1 MGKLRLSIAIGD
13 YDRTR
18 ALIDGSVGIDGV
30 DPVVMTLGPEE
41 IFFRAF
47 RNAEF
52 DICELSLSSFVVRT
66 ARGDC
71 PYVGVPAFVSR
82 AFRHTS
88 IYVRSDRIRAPADL
102 KGKRVGLPEYQLT
115 ANVWARALLE
125 DDFGV
130 TPSDIHW
137 LRGGVEEPGRIEKI
151 ALDLPAGVRLDDIPP
166 GETLSA
172 MLERGEIDGLIGPRA
187 PSCYR
192 DRKPNVGRL
201 FPDSEAAARDYYQ
214 RTGIF
219 PIMHAVGVRRT
230 LAEAHPWLPAAVLKG
245 LEQSKAAGLAAFVDL
260 SASKVMLPFAA
271 EQLEATQALMGE
283 DFWSYGIPGNEPA
296 LEAFL
301 RHHHAQGLSPRQVSI
316 AELFHPSTHERFRI

>member
-1 MGKLRLSIAIGD
+1 MSRLRLSVAVGN

-18 ALIDGSVGIDGV
+18 ALIDGKVGIDGV

-52 DICELSLSSFVVRT
+52 DICELSLSSFVLRT

-88 IYVRSDRIRAPADL
+88 IYVRSDRIAAPADL

-130 TPSDIHW
+130 KPSDMIW
-137 LRGGVEEPGRIEKI
+137 LRGGIEEPGRIEKV
-151 ALDLPAGVRLDDIPP
+151 ALDLPAGVQLDDIPADA
-166 GETLSA
+166 TLA
-172 MLERGEIDGLIGPRA
+172 GMLEAGEIDAMIGPRA

-192 DRKPNVGRL
+192 TGKPNVGRL
-201 FPDSEAAARDYYQ
+201 FPDSEAAARDYYA
-214 RTGIF
+214 RTRIF
-219 PIMHAVGVRRT
+219 PIMHLVGVRRE
-230 LAEAHPWLPAAVLKG
+230 LAEAHRWLPAAVLKAF
-245 LEQSKAAGLAAFVDL
+245 EQAKAAGLAEFEDM

-271 EQLEATQALMGE
+271 EQLESTQALMGR
-283 DFWSYGIPGNEPA
+283 DFWTYGISGNAPA

-301 RHHHAQGLSPRQVSI
+301 GHHHAQGLSPRRVGI
-316 AELFHPSTHERFRI
+316 DELFHASTRERFRI

>member
-1 MGKLRLSIAIGD
+1 MSKLRLSIACGD

-30 DPVVMTLGPEE
+30 DPVVMPLGPEE

-47 RNAEF
+47 RNEEF
-52 DICELSLSSFVVRT
+52 DICELSLSSFTVRT

-71 PYVGVPAFVSR
+71 PYVGVPAFLSR

-88 IYVRSDRIRAPADL
+88 IYVRTDRISAPEDL

-130 TPSDIHW
+130 KPADMVWVRAGI
-137 LRGGVEEPGRIEKI
+137 EEPGRVEKI
-151 ALDLPAGVRLDDIPP
+151 ALDLPEDVRVENAPADATLAGLLA
-166 GETLSA
+166 E
-172 MLERGEIDGLIGPRA
+172 GEIDAMIGPRA

-192 DRKPNVGRL
+192 EGLPHVGRL
-201 FPDSEAAARDYYQ
+201 FPDSEAAARDYYA

-219 PIMHAVGVRRT
+219 PIMHIVGVRRT
-230 LAEAHPWLPAAVLKG
+230 LAEAHPWLPAAVLKAFV
-245 LEQSKAAGLAAFVDL
+245 EAKKVGLAKLEDL
-260 SASKVMLPFAA
+260 SAFKVMLPFAA
-271 EQLEATQALMGE
+271 EQLEHTQTEMGR
-283 DFWSYGIPGNEPA
+283 DFWTYGARENA
-296 LEAFL
+296 VTLNAFL
-301 RHHHAQGLSPRQVSI
+301 HHHHAQGLSPRKLRI
-316 AELFHPSTHERFRI
+316 EDLFHPATLEEFKI